1 MMFRLSSRNSTPKAT
16 TSRPIT
22 TWPLALVPERVFSL
36 SMAVSL
42 LAEAALGDRAHGHA
56 DAADDDEKRPAVEPC
71 QAEQALEHGEQPQA
85 DEDGPQAID
94 ELARARI
101 ADGLVDAGHDQQQR

>member
-22 TWPLALVPERVFSL
+22 TWLAGLVLARMFSL
-36 SMAVSL
+36 AMAVSL
-42 LAEAALGDRAHGHA
+42 LVEAAFRDRAQRHA
-56 DAADDDEKRPAVEPC
+56 DPADDDEQRPAVEPV
-71 QAEQALEHGEQPQA
+71 QPEQAFEHGEQPQA
-85 DEDGPQAID
+85 DEDGPQAVD

-101 ADGLVDAGHDQQQR
+101 ADGLVDAGH